1 MKLIKMKI
9 CLSLLFILTTMSVSG
24 QINLTI
30 TGRSYSN
37 SQDTWEG
44 VNIQRTSKTKLIF
57 SNNAIRSSNRYG
69 YMLQAG
75 DESEKTTNNNLDDAL
90 ITGNKLIWSGS
101 DMKVIPHGLFTGHN
115 RNVVMKYNYLDNVPM
130 GLIRKSG
137 NNMSNT
143 GGGVAY
149 NIVKNGAVQMV
160 VKGMS
165 NVNIYNNTFYTER
178 TTDQTWRPL
187 IHIYTNTD
195 NGRYSVSHGT
205 KIYNNIFYTKYQTL
219 SITIADEESLKELE
233 CDYNVYW
240 CENGT
245 PRFSVNGKII
255 TFEQWQAM
263 GYDTHSKVVNPE
275 FADKVNFVPLKPLD
289 FGKDLGS
296 EWNKG
301 LSTSAKWGTTDPSVT
316 TQGNKW
322 QIGAVIHATTVSVS
336 PSETDVPSEPV
347 DPSEPSDQPAEKP
360 AYLTSVIDDGS
371 PSQVAITYDKEFQ
384 SVIPPDSSFS
394 ARINGAG
401 VNVDDIDVI
410 QNKVILTIDTT
421 VCKGDIVTVSY
432 TMPEQ
437 KALVAVNGETAESFA
452 EKNVVNNVSTTIAA
466 TGSGEHETVRIYP
479 NPVTD
484 FFYAEIENFQ
494 DDLERMILIFN
505 LSGQLCF
512 KKKMMLSKLSKIEVD
527 LPPGMYLL
535 QVKTAFEVQL
545 SQKIVVI

>member
-1 MKLIKMKI
+1 MKI
-9 CLSLLFILTTMSVSG
+9 CLSLLFILTTMSLSG

-30 TGRSYSN
+30 SGRTYTN

-57 SNNAIRSSNRYG
+57 SNNSIRSGNRYG

-75 DESEKTTNNNLDDAL
+75 DESEKSTNNNLDDAL
-90 ITGNKLIWSGS
+90 ISGNKLVWSGS

-137 NNMSNT
+137 NNMSDT

-178 TTDQTWRPL
+178 TTAQTWRPL
-187 IHIYTNTD
+187 VHIYTNTD

-205 KIYNNIFYTKYQTL
+205 KIYNNIFYTKYRTL
-219 SITIADEESLKELE
+219 SITIADEESLKGLE

-240 CENGT
+240 CETGA
-245 PRFSVNGKII
+245 PSFSVNGKII
-255 TFEQWQAM
+255 SFEQWQAM
-263 GYDTHSKVVNPE
+263 GYDTHSKVINPG
-275 FADKVNFVPLKPLD
+275 FIDKINFVPARPLD
-289 FGKDLGS
+289 FGKDLGP

-301 LSTSAKWGTTDPSVT
+301 LSVDAKWGTSDPSVT
-316 TQGNKW
+316 IQGGKW
-322 QIGAVIHATTVSVS
+322 QIGAVIHATTTSASPSKPTDPSAPSIPVPEKPVYLNSVIADVS
-336 PSETDVPSEPV
+336 PSKVE
-347 DPSEPSDQPAEKP
+347 
-360 AYLTSVIDDGS
+360 
-371 PSQVAITYDKEFQ
+371 ITYDREFQ

-394 ARINGAG
+394 ARVNGTG
-401 VNVDDIDVI
+401 VNVADVDVI

-432 TMPEQ
+432 AIPPQ
-437 KALVAVNGETAESFA
+437 KALLAVNGGVAESFA
-452 EKNVVNNVSTTIAA
+452 EKNVINNVTTSISMEGSTEPEI
-466 TGSGEHETVRIYP
+466 VRIYP
-479 NPVTD
+479 NPVID
-484 FFYAEIENFQ
+484 YFFAEIENFRN
-494 DDLERMILIFN
+494 DMERMILIFN

-512 KKKMMLSKLSKIEVD
+512 KKKMLLSKFTKIEID

-535 QVKTAFEVQL
+535 QVKTATHVQL